1 MSLKILAEYNWQSI
15 NPFAAWSNFH
25 ICKYI
30 IHWIQ
35 HYPLISFVTQ
45 LRLLTRNPF
54 HSQMAS
60 NYITCTKETMYLT
73 IACNLW
79 RPSQVLQPSNH
90 TWFFRVVI
98 AVTDSLPPSFSLF
111 PFLNINFERGY
122 LTKAITCNP
131 LPIGWAPKYIP
142 KNLDIECNSKNTN
155 SKGDGL
161 TVGYTITWS
170 MFHI

>member
-1 MSLKILAEYNWQSI
+1 MI
-15 NPFAAWSNFH
+15 NYPNSFP
-25 ICKYI
+25 
-30 IHWIQ
+30 WISVNNSQ
-35 HYPLISFVTQ
+35 RSCIARKLDVMEKFQ
-45 LRLLTRNPF
+45 LFQYLQI

>member
-1 MSLKILAEYNWQSI
+1 
-15 NPFAAWSNFH
+15 
-25 ICKYI
+25 
-30 IHWIQ
+30 
-35 HYPLISFVTQ
+35 
-45 LRLLTRNPF
+45 
-54 HSQMAS
+54 MAS
-60 NYITCTKETMYLT
+60 NYITCTKETTYLT
-73 IACNLW
+73 IAYNLW
-79 RPSQVLQPSNH
+79 RPSQVLQHNH

-142 KNLDIECNSKNTN
+142 KNLDIECNSENTN

-161 TVGYTITWS
+161 IVGYTITWS
-170 MFHI
+170 MFHIKILLTLQDSSLRSLNSVKLRYNNLETLSSTPASTEPPGLFYQYLRS